1 MLTGEPT
8 IVHIVKDIDIM
19 EQDGRLVAEQRLG
32 FLQSATGLQQL
43 LGLIAETH
51 QRGIVLPGDIVTDLL
66 SEVMDIDD
74 KAVVALRLQLTDV
87 PLEQRLATNRHQG
100 LGHRVGQGLQ
110 SSAQTCR
117 ENHSLFHTAGSVW
130 VIPCSRWQMR
140 TSIPNFSWICSAK
153 CWAE

>member
-8 IVHIVKDIDIM
+8 IVHIVEDIDIM

-32 FLQSATGLQQL
+32 LLQSATGLQQL

-87 PLEQRLATNRHQG
+87 PLEEGLASYWHQR

-110 SSAQTCR
+110 AGAQTCR
-117 ENHSLFHTAGSVW
+117 ENHCLFHTAGSVW